1 VVVIAVGIYQG
12 LVNELRGPRNSCSQR
27 VTQVADRPRKIWH
40 TDILCGENRIRGRD
54 FFQGAPAASVP
65 THPSDKNK
73 AVRWMGHSFVPHGPA
88 LRADPPVG
96 QKQRRP
102 MDGAQFHSPW
112 AGFAGGGLKSG
123 LRPVINWITSTTN
136 AITSKM

>member
-1 VVVIAVGIYQG
+1 
-12 LVNELRGPRNSCSQR
+12 
-27 VTQVADRPRKIWH
+27 
-40 TDILCGENRIRGRD
+40 
-54 FFQGAPAASVP
+54 
-65 THPSDKNK
+65 
-73 AVRWMGHSFVPHGPA
+73 
-88 LRADPPVG
+88 
-96 QKQRRP
+96 

>member
-1 VVVIAVGIYQG
+1 VEDGCKTRKKQFRQ
-12 LVNELRGPRNSCSQR
+12 LLRNEYGP
-27 VTQVADRPRKIWH
+27 QVH
-40 TDILCGENRIRGRD
+40 
-54 FFQGAPAASVP
+54 
-65 THPSDKNK
+65 
-73 AVRWMGHSFVPHGPA
+73 
-88 LRADPPVG
+88 ADPPIG